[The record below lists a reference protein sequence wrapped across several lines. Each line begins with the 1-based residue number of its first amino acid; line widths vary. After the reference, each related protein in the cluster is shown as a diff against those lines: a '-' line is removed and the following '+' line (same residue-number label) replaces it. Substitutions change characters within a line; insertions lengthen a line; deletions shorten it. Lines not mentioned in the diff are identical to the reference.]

1 MKLQSMSTSNIKS
14 PGIIKGIITAFVI
27 SLMVGAASLVLSGFI
42 VQTTLFSFV
51 LYAAT
56 LAYLI
61 TLLKNSSAR
70 IGRVVVISSWA
81 AISVVCWLFEVPLIA
96 QVLIQ
101 AGSIWLVRS
110 LYFHASLFTAL
121 LDLGLVSVG
130 LAASAWAMVNTG
142 SLATSVWSFFLT
154 QALFC
159 WIPDLSR
166 KQNNDAFRSE
176 DSAQHQSLSGQSSF
190 QSAHRVALDAVHK
203 LTQV

>member
-1 MKLQSMSTSNIKS
+1 MKLQNMSTSSIKS
-14 PGIIKGIITAFVI
+14 PGIIKGIIAAFVI
-27 SLMVGAASLVLSGFI
+27 SLMAGVTSLVLSGFI
-42 VQTTLFSFV
+42 VQTTLFSVV

-56 LAYLI
+56 LSYLI
-61 TLLKNSSAR
+61 YLLKNSSAHV
-70 IGRVVVISSWA
+70 GRVVVISSWA

-101 AGSIWLVRS
+101 TGSIWLVRT
-110 LYFHASLFTAL
+110 LYFHGSLFAAL
-121 LDLGLVSVG
+121 LDFGLISIG

-142 SLATSVWSFFLT
+142 SLATAMWSFFLT

-176 DSAQHQSLSGQSSF
+176 QSPQYQSLSEQTSF

-203 LTQV
+203 LTQA

>member
-1 MKLQSMSTSNIKS
+1 MKLQSISTSNIKS
-14 PGIIKGIITAFVI
+14 PGIIKGIITALVI
-27 SLMVGAASLVLSGFI
+27 SLMVGIASLLLSGFI

-61 TLLKNSSAR
+61 YLLKNSSAR

-81 AISVVCWLFEVPLIA
+81 VISMASWLFDVPLIT

-110 LYFHASLFTAL
+110 LYFHTSLLTAL

-142 SLATSVWSFFLT
+142 SLATAVWSFFLT

-166 KQNNDAFRSE
+166 KPSSDPYKPQPE
-176 DSAQHQSLSGQSSF
+176 QTSF
-190 QSAHRVALDAVHK
+190 QYAHRIALDAVHK
-203 LTQV
+203 LTQS

>member
-1 MKLQSMSTSNIKS
+1 MKNSAMNTSGIKS
-14 PGIIKGIITAFVI
+14 PGIIKGIIVAFVI
-27 SLMVGAASLVLSGFI
+27 SLMAGVASLVLSGFI
-42 VQTTLFSFV
+42 YQTTLFSLV

-56 LAYLI
+56 LTYLI
-61 TLLKNSSAR
+61 YLLKNSSAR

-81 AISVVCWLFEVPLIA
+81 AISVVCWLFDVPLFA

-101 AGSIWLVRS
+101 AGIIWLVRS
-110 LYFHASLFTAL
+110 LYFHASLVAAL
-121 LDLGLVSVG
+121 LDFGLVSVG

-142 SLATSVWSFFLT
+142 SLATAVWSFFLT

-166 KQNNDAFRSE
+166 KPGNEARRSQTE
-176 DSAQHQSLSGQSSF
+176 QTSF

-203 LTQV
+203 LTQA

>member
-1 MKLQSMSTSNIKS
+1 MKNSAMNTSGIKS
-14 PGIIKGIITAFVI
+14 PGIIKGIIVAFVI
-27 SLMVGAASLVLSGFI
+27 SLMAGVASLVLSGFI
-42 VQTTLFSFV
+42 YQTTLFNLV

-61 TLLKNSSAR
+61 YLLKNSSAR
-70 IGRVVVISSWA
+70 IGRVVVISGWA
-81 AISVVCWLFEVPLIA
+81 VTSLVCWLFEVPLFE

-101 AGSIWLVRS
+101 AGGIWLVRS
-110 LYFHASLFTAL
+110 LYFHASLFAAL
-121 LDLGLVSVG
+121 FDLGLVSIG

-142 SLATSVWSFFLT
+142 SLATAVWSFFLI

-166 KQNNDAFRSE
+166 KQASDACRAEHQPLSE
-176 DSAQHQSLSGQSSF
+176 HTSF

-203 LTQV
+203 LTQT